1 MVGRSI
7 ALFAVLRMLSYSQT
21 GSVQGRIVDPIG
33 AVIPNA
39 DVELRTSPDGTLGQ
53 ITRTDLSGRFS
64 FTAVAPGTY
73 ELLVSPQGFNRHSES
88 IKVTEGQ
95 EIDLPPI
102 SLAVAPIG
110 GCDQPPPELPRIDL
124 EATKSGE
131 TLLDGAVV
139 GTGGEFV
146 AGVTITLSS
155 VGKKTR
161 QRKMVTGRWGRFS
174 FIGVTPGMYSLRAT
188 RYGYADF
195 VIDRFEIKAGQRTHI
210 VDSLEMLNCL
220 KGLRCE
226 PNRKIH
232 AVVLCL

>member
-1 MVGRSI
+1 M
-7 ALFAVLRMLSYSQT
+7 
-21 GSVQGRIVDPIG
+21 D

-39 DVELRTSPDGTLGQ
+39 DVEVQTRAGGTLPQ

-73 ELLVSPQGFNRHSES
+73 ELHVSAPGFEPHSQS

-95 EIDLPPI
+95 EIDLPAI
-102 SLAVAPIG
+102 SLALAPIA
-110 GCDQPPPELPRIDL
+110 GCGPPHLELPTIDL

-155 VGKKTR
+155 ISKKTR
-161 QRKMVTGRWGRFS
+161 QRKMVTGPWGGFS
-174 FIGVTPGMYSLRAT
+174 FSGVTPGMYSLRAT